1 MSYENPDPKW
11 DPRKRFQI
19 LDGIPDSVFQIGF
32 KFQNRFHY
40 TGRNNFT
47 PFFFFVKRLDKT
59 NNMFF
64 IQKKMNQ

>member
-47 PFFFFVKRLDKT
+47 PFFFSLKDWIRQIICFSY
-59 NNMFF
+59 
-64 IQKKMNQ
+64 KKK

>member
-47 PFFFFVKRLDKT
+47 PFFFR
-59 NNMFF
+59 
-64 IQKKMNQ
+64 